1 MQILNESKSFK
12 IAKKFLGK
20 TVEILIDRPIGS
32 VHPRFDKIKYTSNY
46 GYLDGVSAP
55 DGDDLDA
62 YLLKVN
68 KPVDKYTGIVV
79 AIIHRIND
87 DDDKL
92 VVIPK
97 DQKIT
102 NEEIEHMV
110 EFQEKWSKSKH
121 IIFRK

>member
-1 MQILNESKSFK
+1 MSKTLK
-12 IAKKFLGK
+12 ICKSYLGK
-20 TVEILIDRPIGS
+20 EVKVKIDRPIGS

-46 GYLDGVSAP
+46 GYLEGVMAP

-68 KPVDKYTGIVV
+68 KPVSEYEGIVV
-79 AIIHRIND
+79 AVVHRLND

-97 DQKIT
+97 EQTIT
-102 NEEIEHMV
+102 DEEIEKAID
-110 EFQEKWSKSKH
+110 FQEKWSKSKH
-121 IIFRK
+121 LIIRK